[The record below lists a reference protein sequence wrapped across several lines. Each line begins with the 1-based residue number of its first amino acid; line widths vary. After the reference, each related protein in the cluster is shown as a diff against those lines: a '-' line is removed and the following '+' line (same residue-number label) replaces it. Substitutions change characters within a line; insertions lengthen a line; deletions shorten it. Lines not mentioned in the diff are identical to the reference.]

1 MNNPIIIAGSMD
13 CEYKYL
19 VESMQVNNIYKYG
32 NYSFFEGMLN
42 GKEVVVVNTLCGM
55 VNAASAITTAILK
68 YKPSL
73 IITQGTAGA
82 HNKEL
87 NQYDIILGKNLV
99 EISTCFYN
107 HADLGEGIHLKN
119 ASFIGEQIEE
129 DGKIVWRNTLS
140 GNDNLLNLAHQT
152 PYTKGRVI
160 SGTIA
165 TGDVWNRELD
175 KIAFI
180 HEKFGTDCEEM
191 ESFAIAQIARQHD
204 IPCLAVRIISNTEW
218 NASIPFNEN
227 TGIECQRFV
236 SEITKLIFK

>member
-1 MNNPIIIAGSMD
+1 MKNPIIIAGSMD
-13 CEYKYL
+13 CEYKLL
-19 VESMQVNNIYKYG
+19 VEMMQVNNSYKYG
-32 NYSFFEGMLN
+32 NYNYFEGTLM
-42 GKEVVVVNTLCGM
+42 GKDVVVVNTLCGM
-55 VNAASAITTAILK
+55 VNAASSITTAIIK
-68 YKPSL
+68 YNPSL

-87 NQYDIILGKNLV
+87 NQYDIILGKTLV

-107 HADLGEGIHLKN
+107 HADLGAGIHLKN
-119 ASFIGEQIEE
+119 ASFIGEQIAE

-140 GNDNLLNLAHQT
+140 GDDKLLNLAHQT
-152 PYTKGRVI
+152 PYAKGRII

-175 KIAFI
+175 KIAFL

-191 ESFAIAQIARQHD
+191 ESFAIAQIAKQHN

-218 NASIPFNEN
+218 NASIPFSED
-227 TGIECQRFV
+227 TGLECQKFV
-236 SEITKLIFK
+236 ADTINNI